1 MLGISPQA
9 AEQYVAARVRLPQVF
24 LLIDGWLVDRRDGTL
39 IDYAATRA
47 GTGAMWLSE
56 EAFAVVV
63 RALEAIGVLR
73 RNGLSLE
80 LDLPM
85 FVASAA
91 FRDGTKLAI
100 DEMSSQITP
109 LPARLVAAFPPDM
122 PDDLAKV
129 LELQT
134 TGLRAA
140 IIDLIASCQS
150 HLILASPFWDAE
162 TVNDLIPILT
172 RRLEAGVVVEVLAR
186 YSDRTARGHPMV
198 QMGHK
203 LAPFHQ
209 FRIRTWYDRVANDI
223 WGSHTFHFKA
233 VSIDGGK
240 KAYLGTANLTTSSLR
255 SRFELG
261 TILVGRP
268 ATTLDGILTLVIQ
281 RLSRPTVN

>member
-1 MLGISPQA
+1 
-9 AEQYVAARVRLPQVF
+9 
-24 LLIDGWLVDRRDGTL
+24 
-39 IDYAATRA
+39 
-47 GTGAMWLSE
+47 
-56 EAFAVVV
+56 
-63 RALEAIGVLR
+63 
-73 RNGLSLE
+73 
-80 LDLPM
+80 M

-198 QMGHK
+198 QMGNK